1 MCLQVLL
8 DLKSF
13 GFCLGGVGLENQ
25 EELLEALEALP
36 TALDLLLDLGQLVGA
51 KLHVLALLE
60 VAEEALQL
68 VAEVSGLLDDQVLER
83 GHYYYLSKMSTAPI
97 RAVLRK
103 EQNIPI
109 NHLYDA
115 AKLRE
120 FTSNYKRH
128 TIKRIIRPRSQLPTN
143 LDGVPLSERVRASNP
158 ADYFQVYCR
167 VVIPQIE
174 AATEERL
181 LH

>member
-1 MCLQVLL
+1 
-8 DLKSF
+8 
-13 GFCLGGVGLENQ
+13 
-25 EELLEALEALP
+25 
-36 TALDLLLDLGQLVGA
+36 
-51 KLHVLALLE
+51 
-60 VAEEALQL
+60 
-68 VAEVSGLLDDQVLER
+68 
-83 GHYYYLSKMSTAPI
+83 
-97 RAVLRK
+97 VLRK

-128 TIKRIIRPRSQLPTN
+128 SIKRIIRPRSQLPSN